1 MVSSL
6 STSILSESNKAQ
18 SLGRIWAGLL
28 IVPLITLTSCSG
40 LKKYDI
46 TLNERSLYSPRSLF
60 EDYHIADPGLAS
72 CVAQAIEDGL
82 IYTSSGLEVLN
93 CSDAGIRS
101 LSGLSQFQALQ
112 RIKLTDN
119 EVRNLVEITSLE
131 RLIELQLDNNLIID
145 IVPIVN
151 LAALEQVNL
160 VGNDA
165 LQCHSLARFND
176 QIQVMKPE
184 HC

>member
-1 MVSSL
+1 MVSIL
-6 STSILSESNKAQ
+6 STSMLSESQKAKRVQ
-18 SLGRIWAGLL
+18 RSWAG
-28 IVPLITLTSCSG
+28 IVIAPLIALTSCSA
-40 LKKYDI
+40 LEKYDI

-119 EVRNLVEITSLE
+119 VVRNLVELTSLE
-131 RLIELQLDNNLIID
+131 RLTELQLDSNLIVD
-145 IVPIVN
+145 IVPLVN
-151 LAALEQVNL
+151 LPALEHVNL
-160 VGNDA
+160 MGNDA
-165 LQCHSLARFND
+165 LQCHSLDRFND
-176 QIQVMKPE
+176 QVQVTKPE

>member
-1 MVSSL
+1 M
-6 STSILSESNKAQ
+6 
-18 SLGRIWAGLL
+18 
-28 IVPLITLTSCSG
+28 
-40 LKKYDI
+40 
-46 TLNERSLYSPRSLF
+46 
-60 EDYHIADPGLAS
+60 
-72 CVAQAIEDGL
+72 AQAIEDGL

-119 EVRNLVEITSLE
+119 EVRNLVEITRLE
-131 RLIELQLDNNLIID
+131 RLIELQLDNNLIVD
-145 IVPIVN
+145 IVPLVN
-151 LAALEQVNL
+151 LTALEQVNL

-176 QIQVMKPE
+176 QVQVMKPE